1 MVWLKNILNVWM
13 YVENNI
19 FENIDLFIIQK
30 FIKNDGLKVVR
41 KKILIKLIEK
51 NHRWLSK

>member
-1 MVWLKNILNVWM
+1 M